1 VRGDRREGDQR
12 YDAEEEV
19 SYSSDMSL
27 SLSLCPSCSRHVREN
42 ICPFCGGDVA
52 PAVAATLPRVA
63 RIALLGAA
71 AAAVAT
77 ACSSPQPMYG
87 AVIPDSSADAPSEA
101 GQDAIA
107 TFYGGVPID
116 SGTE

>member
-1 VRGDRREGDQR
+1 
-12 YDAEEEV
+12 
-19 SYSSDMSL
+19 MSL
-27 SLSLCPSCSRHVREN
+27 RLCPSCSRHVREEE
-42 ICPFCGGDVA
+42 CPFCGAHVA
-52 PAVAATLPRVA
+52 PLPPAAPLPRVA

-77 ACSSPQPMYG
+77 ACSSAQPLYG
-87 AVIPDSSADAPSEA
+87 AVIPDAGFDANDA

-116 SGTE
+116 SGLVDSGPGDSGPGDSGTGD

>member
-1 VRGDRREGDQR
+1 
-12 YDAEEEV
+12 
-19 SYSSDMSL
+19 M
-27 SLSLCPSCSRHVREN
+27 SLSLCPSCARHVRETV
-42 ICPFCGGDVA
+42 CPFCGGDVA
-52 PAVAATLPRVA
+52 IAAAVPATLPRVA

-77 ACSSPQPMYG
+77 ACSSPSPQPMYG
-87 AVIPDSSADAPSEA
+87 AVIPDSSADAPHEA

-116 SGTE
+116 AGDSGTD